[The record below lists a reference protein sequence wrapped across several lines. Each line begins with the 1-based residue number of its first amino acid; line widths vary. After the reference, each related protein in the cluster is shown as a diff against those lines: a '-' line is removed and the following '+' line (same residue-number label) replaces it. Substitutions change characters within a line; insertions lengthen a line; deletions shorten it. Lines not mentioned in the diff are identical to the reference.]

1 MNVETRVSM
10 STSTATRSPL
20 KQGLEATS
28 VERVDVGKVGGP
40 FWKSNTFKVGLSAG
54 LLVLAV
60 FLVIRSVGGTT
71 PGDQSRSRVLVDSV
85 TGEVFRDFHIR
96 DGTAFPWKNPKTGEN
111 TLYPAEPC
119 FWTAD
124 GKAKL
129 EPTYVFVKAYA
140 GDKSKTVCP
149 DCGHEVRTH
158 NPNPPDS
165 LMLEAL
171 KAREGK

>member
-1 MNVETRVSM
+1 MNT
-10 STSTATRSPL
+10 TTAERSSL
-20 KQGLEATS
+20 TQGIEVPAVGADGARDQGS
-28 VERVDVGKVGGP
+28 GERAGADGR
-40 FWKSNTFKVGLSAG
+40 FWKSNRFKVGLSVT
-54 LLVLAV
+54 LLVLSLLIV
-60 FLVIRSVGGTT
+60 VRSLGGTT
-71 PGDQSRSRVLVDSV
+71 PGDQSRSRVVVDSI
-85 TGEVFRDFHIR
+85 TGEVFKDYLIR
-96 DGTAFPWKNPKTGEN
+96 EGTAFPWKNPKTGEN
-111 TLYPAEPC
+111 TLYPGEPC

-140 GDKSKTVCP
+140 GDKSKTLCH

-171 KAREGK
+171 KARGGK

>member
-1 MNVETRVSM
+1 MEVTTIEN
-10 STSTATRSPL
+10 A
-20 KQGLEATS
+20 GA
-28 VERVDVGKVGGP
+28 ERAGGP
-40 FWKSNTFKVGLSAG
+40 FWKSNGFKIGLSAG
-54 LLVLAV
+54 LLILSVLMV
-60 FLVIRSVGGTT
+60 LRNVGGTN
-71 PGDQSRSRVLVDSV
+71 PGDQSRSRVVVDSV
-85 TGEVFRDFHIR
+85 TGEVFKEFHIR
-96 DGTAFPWKNPKTGEN
+96 EGTTFPWKNPKTGEN

-140 GDKSKTVCP
+140 GDKSKTICP

-165 LMLEAL
+165 LMNEAL
-171 KAREGK
+171 KAPQGK